1 MASDTS
7 HIIQSLRANLL
18 IAVSKGVAAF
28 FTGSGAMLAETI
40 HSAADCANQLLLLLG
55 VNRAA
60 QPPDAT
66 HPLGYGRS
74 LYFWSFMVAMLLF
87 TGGGVFSIYE
97 GVHKMTHPE
106 PVENVLIGVGTLGF
120 ALVIEGWATYSNIK
134 TLNQRRGA
142 VPFVQYLRQTKDSD
156 LIVVFG
162 ENAAATLGLALAL
175 IALGLAEVTGDP
187 HWDGAGSLAVGLVLV
202 GVAVFLAVEV
212 KSLLVGESAD
222 PLIEADIRALLKE
235 ESGVIGVGSVLT
247 VQQGPGEVL
256 VAMKLRFSAELS
268 AAAVAATINA
278 LETRI
283 RARQPSVRWCFVEP
297 GEGDED

>member
-1 MASDTS
+1 
-7 HIIQSLRANLL
+7 
-18 IAVSKGVAAF
+18 
-28 FTGSGAMLAETI
+28 
-40 HSAADCANQLLLLLG
+40 
-55 VNRAA
+55 
-60 QPPDAT
+60 
-66 HPLGYGRS
+66 
-74 LYFWSFMVAMLLF
+74 
-87 TGGGVFSIYE
+87 
-97 GVHKMTHPE
+97 MTHPE

-235 ESGVIGVGSVLT
+235 ESGVVGVGSMLT

-268 AAAVAATINA
+268 AAAVAATING
-278 LETRI
+278 LETRV

-297 GEGDED
+297 GEGDEDCGAEAEIPRARRGEARFGICSGDAELA